1 MGSGQTGNGLT
12 EQRRKLIGIGGL
24 VAGALLVGIGLTIAH
39 FTNLPAKDAL
49 DNDILP
55 SIPRGWQLY
64 TLGQLTAVAGSQ
76 AMVLAAVFGWL
87 WEKPLTWVRAAVGS
101 LLGWFELVLFF
112 GIIPSEMLN
121 LAQGPLEWTS
131 RTAFT
136 IPSWLVL
143 NNEVAVSWLTIKD
156 AVVAGYY
163 TNAFVVLIVGVYVA
177 QEWIKKRA
185 DAVPVVELSTWGRPL
200 RKDSV

>member
-1 MGSGQTGNGLT
+1 MT

-24 VAGALLVGIGLTIAH
+24 VIGSLVVAAGLTVAH
-39 FTNLPAKDAL
+39 FTNLPAEDAL
-49 DNDILP
+49 GNEVLP

-64 TLGQLTAVAGSQ
+64 TLGQLTAVAGTQ
-76 AMVLAAVFGWL
+76 IMVLAAAFAWL

-101 LLGWFELVLFF
+101 LLAWFELVLFF

-136 IPSWLVL
+136 FPRWLVL
-143 NNEVAVSWLTIKD
+143 NNDVSVSWLTVKD
-156 AVVAGYY
+156 ALVAGYY
-163 TNAFVVLIVGVYVA
+163 TNAFVVLIVGVYMA
-177 QEWIKKRA
+177 QEWIKNRA
-185 DAVPVVELSTWGRPL
+185 NAAPVVEISTWGRPM
-200 RKDSV
+200 RKGSA

>member
-1 MGSGQTGNGLT
+1 MT

-24 VAGALLVGIGLTIAH
+24 VIGGLTIALGLTVAH
-39 FTNLPAKDAL
+39 FTNLPTEDAFG
-49 DNDILP
+49 NDVLP

-64 TLGQLTAVAGSQ
+64 TLGQLTAVGGSQ
-76 AMVLAAVFGWL
+76 IVVGAIFFAWL
-87 WEKPLTWVRAAVGS
+87 WEKPLTWVRAGVASV
-101 LLGWFELVLFF
+101 LAWYQLVLYF

-143 NNEVAVSWLTIKD
+143 NNEIAISYSTIKD
-156 AVVAGYY
+156 ALVAGYY
-163 TNAFVVLIVGVYVA
+163 TNAFVVLVVGIYMA

-185 DAVPVVELSTWGRPL
+185 DQAPVVELSTYGRPL
-200 RKDSV
+200 RKGSA

>member
-1 MGSGQTGNGLT
+1 MT

-24 VAGALLVGIGLTIAH
+24 VAGAVTIAIGLTIAH
-39 FTNLPAKDAL
+39 FTNLPTEDAL
-49 DNDILP
+49 GNEILP
-55 SIPRGWQLY
+55 DIPRGWQLY
-64 TLGQLTAVAGSQ
+64 TLGQIIAVGGSQ
-76 AMVLAAVFGWL
+76 VVVGAVVFGWL
-87 WEKPLTWVRAAVGS
+87 WERPLTWVRASIAALVG
-101 LLGWFELVLFF
+101 WYQLVLYF

-143 NNEVAVSWLTIKD
+143 NNEIAISWTTIKD
-156 AVVAGYY
+156 ALVAGYY
-163 TNAFVVLIVGVYVA
+163 TNAFIVLVVGIYMA

-185 DAVPVVELSTWGRPL
+185 DAAPVVELSTYGRPL
-200 RKDSV
+200 RKGQA

>member
-1 MGSGQTGNGLT
+1 MT
-12 EQRRKLIGIGGL
+12 EQRRKLIGIGVL
-24 VAGALLVGIGLTIAH
+24 VVGSLVVAAGLTVAH
-39 FTNLPAKDAL
+39 FTNLPTEDAFG
-49 DNDILP
+49 NEVLP

-76 AMVLAAVFGWL
+76 IMVLAAVYAWL
-87 WEKPLTWVRAAVGS
+87 WEKPLTWVRAAIGS
-101 LLGWFELVLFF
+101 LLGWFQLVLYF

-136 IPSWLVL
+136 FPKWLVL
-143 NNEVAVSWLTIKD
+143 NNDVSVSWLTIKD
-156 AVVAGYY
+156 ALVAGYY
-163 TNAFVVLIVGVYVA
+163 TNAFVVLIVGVYMA

-185 DAVPVVELSTWGRPL
+185 DAAPVVEISSWGRPM
-200 RKDSV
+200 RKGNA

>member
-1 MGSGQTGNGLT
+1 MT
-12 EQRRKLIGIGGL
+12 EQRQKLIGIGGILAGTL
-24 VAGALLVGIGLTIAH
+24 VVAAGLTVAH
-39 FTNLPAKDAL
+39 FTNLPTEDAL
-49 DNDILP
+49 GNKVLP
-55 SIPRGWQLY
+55 DIPRGWVLY

-76 AMVLAAVFGWL
+76 AIVAGLAFGWL
-87 WEKPLTWVRAAVGS
+87 WGRPLTWVRASVGA
-101 LLGWFELVLFF
+101 LLAWFELVLFF

-143 NNEVAVSWLTIKD
+143 NNDISISWLTIKD

-163 TNAFVVLIVGVYVA
+163 TNAFVVLIVGIYLA

-185 DAVPVVELSTWGRPL
+185 DAAPVVEISRYGRPL
-200 RKDSV
+200 RKGNA

>member
-1 MGSGQTGNGLT
+1 MT
-12 EQRRKLIGIGGL
+12 EQRRRLIGIGGL
-24 VAGALLVGIGLTIAH
+24 VIGGLTIALGLTVAH
-39 FTNLPAKDAL
+39 FTNLPTEDAFG
-49 DNDILP
+49 NEVLP

-64 TLGQLTAVAGSQ
+64 TLGQLIAVGGSQ
-76 AMVLAAVFGWL
+76 VVVGAIFFGWL
-87 WEKPLTWVRAAVGS
+87 WEKPLTWVRAGVGS
-101 LLGWFELVLFF
+101 IVAWYQLVLYF

-143 NNEVAVSWLTIKD
+143 NNEIAISYSTIKD
-156 AVVAGYY
+156 ALVAGYY
-163 TNAFVVLIVGVYVA
+163 TNAFVVLVVGIYMA

-185 DAVPVVELSTWGRPL
+185 DQAPVVELSTYGRPL
-200 RKDSV
+200 RKGSA

>member
-1 MGSGQTGNGLT
+1 LT
-12 EQRRKLIGIGGL
+12 EQRRKLIGIVGL
-24 VAGALLVGIGLTIAH
+24 VIGSLVVVAGLTVAH
-39 FTNLPAKDAL
+39 FTNLPTEDVFG
-49 DNDILP
+49 NEVLP

-76 AMVLAAVFGWL
+76 IMVVAAFFGWL
-87 WEKPLTWVRAAVGS
+87 WEKPLTWVRAGVAS
-101 LLGWFELVLFF
+101 LLGWFQLILYF

-136 IPSWLVL
+136 FPKWLVL
-143 NNEVAVSWLTIKD
+143 NNDVSVSWLTIKD
-156 AVVAGYY
+156 ALVAGYY
-163 TNAFVVLIVGVYVA
+163 TNAFVVLIVGIYMA

-185 DAVPVVELSTWGRPL
+185 DAAPVVQISSWGRPM
-200 RKDSV
+200 RKGNA

>member
-1 MGSGQTGNGLT
+1 MT

-24 VAGALLVGIGLTIAH
+24 VVGSLVVAAGLTVAH
-39 FTNLPAKDAL
+39 FTNLPTEDAFG
-49 DNDILP
+49 NEVLP

-76 AMVLAAVFGWL
+76 IIVLAAVYAWL

-101 LLGWFELVLFF
+101 LIGWFQLVLYF

-136 IPSWLVL
+136 FPKWLVL
-143 NNEVAVSWLTIKD
+143 NNDVSVSWLTIKD
-156 AVVAGYY
+156 ALVAGYY
-163 TNAFVVLIVGVYVA
+163 TNAFVVLIVGVYMA

-185 DAVPVVELSTWGRPL
+185 DAAPVVEISSWGRPM
-200 RKDSV
+200 RKGNA